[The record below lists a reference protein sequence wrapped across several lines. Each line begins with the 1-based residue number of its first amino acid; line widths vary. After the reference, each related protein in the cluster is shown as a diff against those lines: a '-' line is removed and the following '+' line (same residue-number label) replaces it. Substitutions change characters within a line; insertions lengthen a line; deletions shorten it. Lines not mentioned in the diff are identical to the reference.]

1 MKKIIA
7 IFITILLCI
16 TQFGC
21 SKLTEDL
28 EEYQVPEELQAAYN
42 AFIDSVSPEYA
53 YQIALE
59 LSENKEFQS
68 SPWGDRTAGSK
79 AEHAAADWLAGKM
92 KEIGLTDIE
101 KAAAK
106 CDLWQFNDASLQ
118 IAGDDKVITPH
129 SYATAATP
137 KNGITAEVVYVGD
150 GTKYDYEGKNV
161 KGKIVLV
168 DVNQR
173 DNWWITYPMLEAQHQ
188 GALAIMSA
196 QDDGF
201 SETSDDA
208 LNSQDI
214 CGPTSIPCVS
224 ISRNDS
230 KYIQEKL
237 SEGPVKVTLKVDNQV
252 AIGEG
257 TTYNVIGKIKGKSS
271 DRQIIVG
278 GHYDMYFYGFQDD
291 NCAVGL
297 VLAMAKAMVDSGYV
311 PENDIVF
318 CLHGAEEWGA
328 SNTQFDWAVGSWEMI
343 NNIYPQWQG
352 KTLAFINFELPAYE
366 FATYTTT
373 VSPNE
378 MFSMIDFYKN
388 TWPLSPEPEGCFPE
402 GVLTDG
408 YPNYTYSDDF
418 PYTIAGVPGVVNGF
432 LFEKD
437 REDVFPFYKE
447 RYHSNFDTKDT
458 YNEKVMAFNLKYYG
472 GLAIYVDQTPAL
484 YLDFTSQY
492 DRMLAAV
499 NEEIMKQAEADVSGY
514 LDALDEMQVAAE
526 TVKNEV
532 IALNQEYNQARIDKA
547 EQDVLSEIRA
557 RGEALTD
564 KNLNIFKFT
573 QDAFLGLMYEMP
585 IVPHQAPQI
594 NIETMNEVV
603 NSLENDDFDNAFNA
617 ALSINNYLEY
627 YAMNFSPEV
636 IAIETDMFWGKAN
649 QNNLYWGTGRNYTK
663 AYVNDASR
671 GLMEKAE
678 VEDADFTKEI
688 AIYSREISAQ
698 AKILSEL
705 VDREIADLKLLTKM
719 LSE

>member
-1 MKKIIA
+1 M
-7 IFITILLCI
+7 
-16 TQFGC
+16 
-21 SKLTEDL
+21 
-28 EEYQVPEELQAAYN
+28 
-42 AFIDSVSPEYA
+42 
-53 YQIALE
+53 
-59 LSENKEFQS
+59 
-68 SPWGDRTAGSK
+68 
-79 AEHAAADWLAGKM
+79 
-92 KEIGLTDIE
+92 
-101 KAAAK
+101 
-106 CDLWQFNDASLQ
+106 
-118 IAGDDKVITPH
+118 
-129 SYATAATP
+129 
-137 KNGITAEVVYVGD
+137 
-150 GTKYDYEGKNV
+150 
-161 KGKIVLV
+161 
-168 DVNQR
+168 
-173 DNWWITYPMLEAQHQ
+173 
-188 GALAIMSA
+188 
-196 QDDGF
+196 
-201 SETSDDA
+201 
-208 LNSQDI
+208 
-214 CGPTSIPCVS
+214 
-224 ISRNDS
+224 
-230 KYIQEKL
+230 
-237 SEGPVKVTLKVDNQV
+237 
-252 AIGEG
+252 
-257 TTYNVIGKIKGKSS
+257 
-271 DRQIIVG
+271 
-278 GHYDMYFYGFQDD
+278 
-291 NCAVGL
+291 
-297 VLAMAKAMVDSGYV
+297 
-311 PENDIVF
+311 
-318 CLHGAEEWGA
+318 
-328 SNTQFDWAVGSWEMI
+328 
-343 NNIYPQWQG
+343 
-352 KTLAFINFELPAYE
+352 
-366 FATYTTT
+366 
-373 VSPNE
+373 
-378 MFSMIDFYKN
+378 
-388 TWPLSPEPEGCFPE
+388 
-402 GVLTDG
+402 
-408 YPNYTYSDDF
+408 
-418 PYTIAGVPGVVNGF
+418 PGVVNGF